1 MLLRK
6 HLTGGRL
13 IELRRE
19 PGDRIVYFDFR
30 CTNEMGDLV
39 TNTLAVELMG
49 RYSNLVLVQG
59 GRIIDALK
67 RVDFDDS
74 EVRQLLPGL
83 AYTLPPKPARPDF
96 LETSAAAIVAA
107 ACEKDL
113 PVAQALGKTVA
124 GVGPV
129 VVREAVCR
137 ALGETPAL
145 ACDLTAEEKAGLAA
159 AIDELKDEHA
169 HGGTPT
175 AVRLP
180 QPDGAPKPVEFSFF
194 VPQQYGSAAILTRYP
209 SYSEM
214 LEDYYATKDRAE
226 RLRQK
231 SRELYKAVHNMY
243 DRAVRKQAARKEELS
258 QSAKADTLRLY
269 GELLQA
275 NLWAIHKGDRQVT
288 VQNYY
293 TGEDVTIRLDPRL
306 GGTRTRRSISAIIKE
321 ADRHAMLQS
330 CWWRA
335 RPRSS
340 ICSTVLYEV
349 ESAPGEM
356 ALNEIRAE
364 LKSQGYLKYYKQ
376 RDRKQKPADF
386 LRYTSSD
393 GFEILVGRNNLQNDK
408 LTLHTAR
415 GKDLWFH
422 VQKAPGSHCVVMSR
436 GEDIPDTTKQEAAEL
451 AVLHSSQ
458 NGGAKVAVDT
468 AEVKNI
474 WKANGAKPGMVLYEV
489 YTTVY
494 VTPREGLEEQLKK
507 R

>member
-1 MLLRK
+1 M
-6 HLTGGRL
+6 
-13 IELRRE
+13 
-19 PGDRIVYFDFR
+19 
-30 CTNEMGDLV
+30 
-39 TNTLAVELMG
+39 
-49 RYSNLVLVQG
+49 
-59 GRIIDALK
+59 
-67 RVDFDDS
+67 
-74 EVRQLLPGL
+74 
-83 AYTLPPKPARPDF
+83 
-96 LETSAAAIVAA
+96 AA

-145 ACDLTAEEKAGLAA
+145 ACDLTAEEKARLAA
-159 AIDELKDEHA
+159 AIDELKAEHA
-169 HGGTPT
+169 RGGTPT

-194 VPQQYGSAAILTRYP
+194 VPQQYGSAAILTQYP

-275 NLWAIHKGDRQVT
+275 NLWALHKGDRQVT

-293 TGEDVTIRLDPRL
+293 TGEDVTIKLDPRL
-306 GGTRTRRSISAIIKE
+306 GGIENAQKYFRDYKKKQTA
-321 ADRHAMLQS
+321 HAMLQKLLVEGEAEIEYL
-330 CWWRA
+330 R
-335 RPRSS
+335 
-340 ICSTVLYEV
+340 TVLYEV

-436 GEDIPDTTKQEAAEL
+436 GEDIPDTTREEAAEL

-458 NGGAKVAVDT
+458 NGGAKVPVDT
-468 AEVKNI
+468 TEVKNI

-494 VTPREGLEEQLKK
+494 ITPRAGLEEQLKRK
-507 R
+507 